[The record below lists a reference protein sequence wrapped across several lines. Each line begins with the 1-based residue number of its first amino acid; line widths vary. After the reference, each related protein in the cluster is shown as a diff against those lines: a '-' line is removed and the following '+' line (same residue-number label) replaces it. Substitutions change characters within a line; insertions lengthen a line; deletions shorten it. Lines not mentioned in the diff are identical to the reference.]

1 MKYLNMLW
9 KKTGNSLKF
18 VEKPLDNTIN
28 TLLKQYYEVVDNNEA
43 SYPKDKIEFENI
55 TNHLE
60 NVWKS
65 ACIWPTLFVFPKIM
79 HACWSDARCSGN
91 K

>member
-1 MKYLNMLW
+1 MIAINN
-9 KKTGNSLKF
+9 NSKLI
-18 VEKPLDNTIN
+18 LLN

-65 ACIWPTLFVFPKIM
+65 ACI
-79 HACWSDARCSGN
+79 
-91 K
+91 